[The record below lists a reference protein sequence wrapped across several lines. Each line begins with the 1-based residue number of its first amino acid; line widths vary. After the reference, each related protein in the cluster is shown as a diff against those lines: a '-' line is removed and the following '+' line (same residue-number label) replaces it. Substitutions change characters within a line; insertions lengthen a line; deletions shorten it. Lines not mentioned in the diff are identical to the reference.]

1 MKMSSFNKLNIKTGK
16 SGMESPC
23 VAGSCQL
30 VSLEEIESGA
40 RGEGS
45 TVLASIPFLIYAA
58 AERKKRE
65 QNSKH
70 LHANFIIFPT

>member
-40 RGEGS
+40 RGGREYS
-45 TVLASIPFLIYAA
+45 TCFNSFSYLCSSREKK
-58 AERKKRE
+58 ERTK
-65 QNSKH
+65 
-70 LHANFIIFPT
+70 F